1 MRSVRDEEA
10 PFLPRASSAA
20 LKRQGPFG
28 FRLLHRLR
36 IWHLI
41 VLGAVIF
48 VLLHTPLIQYCPLAG
63 PALVRLATRPTT
75 AFRQTLILPFFGI
88 TTRGLWRQPGLFW
101 HGGRQ
106 GYEAAKLHE
115 PLLPTFEAVQRA
127 RLASAQDTAAS
138 PYLIL
143 GIMTTADRIE
153 RRSLIRE
160 LQLPACGQQPDGREV
175 VCRFIIGAQT
185 DAEYVQDLEREQT
198 LYGDIVVLDEP
209 ENMNNGKTI
218 NFFRWAAG
226 AFPTASFVA
235 KQDDDT
241 FAIPANLVTVLSE
254 HDAESLVYF
263 GGCGDGG

>member
-10 PFLPRASSAA
+10 PFLPRISSAA
-20 LKRQGPFG
+20 PKRKGLLG
-28 FRLLHRLR
+28 FRLLHQLR
-36 IWHLI
+36 FWHLT

-48 VLLHTPLIQYCPLAG
+48 VLLHTPLVQYCPLAG
-63 PALVRLATRPTT
+63 PALVRRATRPTT

-106 GYEAAKLHE
+106 GCEAAKLHE
-115 PLLPTFEAVQRA
+115 PLPTFQAVQQA
-127 RLASAQDTAAS
+127 RLASAQDTAARS
-138 PYLIL
+138 YLIL

-153 RRSLIRE
+153 RRNLIRE
-160 LQLPACGQQPDGREV
+160 LQLPACGQQSDGREI

-185 DAEYVQDLEREQT
+185 DAEYVRVLEREHA

-209 ENMNNGKTI
+209 ENMNNGKTV
-218 NFFRWAAG
+218 NFFRWAAR
-226 AFPTASFVA
+226 AYPTASFVA

-241 FAIPANLVTVLSE
+241 FAIPANLVSVLSE
-254 HDAESLVYF
+254 HDAGSLVYF